1 MLDFRLISGPGMT
14 HRFPTIRAAA
24 MCIAF
29 ALAIGCLAGDT
40 PTPSD
45 RDQTEVPD
53 LATRR
58 LVPASDVIVGRT
70 VSDEHVFVL
79 TDMQRLI
86 TIDPFRQTAVRRQL
100 SGVAIEDTVW
110 GLARLDS
117 GTMWTLIGT
126 GALGEISPEGR
137 IVQQIPFREPQI
149 GLFEWKN
156 RLIYQAF
163 ESVADTPVLMR
174 GPPGSDMLEPFG
186 SLRVRH
192 FDTTRVEMVA
202 LNFVVC
208 GVGRGDELPCWF
220 RSEATIDRVRVG
232 ETSRPLR
239 FETLSISE
247 PTVGPTTAAARP
259 RPIWDAYITESDD
272 VWLLSTTG
280 PFLEPDPNVH
290 EGKYLFR
297 YSSHGAMVGQAR
309 LAQPARLILT
319 IRDNAAY
326 LLTTDGGIAVVHM
339 P

>member
-1 MLDFRLISGPGMT
+1 MT
-14 HRFPTIRAAA
+14 HSFRTIRAVARF
-24 MCIAF
+24 IGF
-29 ALAIGCLAGDT
+29 ALAIGCSAGDT
-40 PTPSD
+40 QTPSD

-86 TIDPFRQTAVRRQL
+86 TIDPFRQTAERRQL

-137 IVQQIPFREPQI
+137 IVQQIPLREPQI
-149 GLFEWKN
+149 GLFGWKN

-163 ESVADTPVLMR
+163 ESVADTPVLMQ
-174 GPPGSDMLEPFG
+174 GPPGSDTLEPFG
-186 SLRVRH
+186 SLHVRH

-220 RSEATIDRVRVG
+220 WSEATIDRVRVG

-239 FETLSISE
+239 FKTLSISE
-247 PTVGPTTAAARP
+247 PTVGLGSPGMETIRSTRQGPGLRSFRLPEAGGWWLSLICHDQEEALSPSFVPIPSDAEETSIRVRVGSASAP
-259 RPIWDAYITESDD
+259 RP
-272 VWLLSTTG
+272 
-280 PFLEPDPNVH
+280 
-290 EGKYLFR
+290 
-297 YSSHGAMVGQAR
+297 
-309 LAQPARLILT
+309 QP
-319 IRDNAAY
+319 
-326 LLTTDGGIAVVHM
+326 
-339 P
+339 